1 MKANSKAFS
10 CSAGRDKCGF
20 FIYKQDKRIGRNYKA
35 DEIAEL
41 LICGE
46 CGEHYR
52 RVTWTAKG
60 FKEIKWRCVSRIQ
73 YGKKKCHSS
82 PTVYEQAL
90 HRAIVSAINEFCE
103 VKDDVAEI
111 LRESITE
118 VLDPTKNGSVLA
130 AQQRLDELAN
140 NMNELLRL
148 ATTPESNKTAM
159 ADIQKFS
166 DEMKALR
173 EFIETEKAKTATAEQ
188 DTEQMNAV
196 LERLEQADFTL
207 TEYDDVVVRQM
218 VERITVAD
226 KQTVRIRFIGGM
238 EITQCL

>member
-1 MKANSKAFS
+1 M
-10 CSAGRDKCGF
+10 
-20 FIYKQDKRIGRNYKA
+20 
-35 DEIAEL
+35 
-41 LICGE
+41 
-46 CGEHYR
+46 
-52 RVTWTAKG
+52 T
-60 FKEIKWRCVSRIQ
+60 
-73 YGKKKCHSS
+73 
-82 PTVYEQAL
+82 
-90 HRAIVSAINEFCE
+90 AINNFCE

-130 AQQRLDELAN
+130 AQQRLDELAY

-148 ATTPESNKTAM
+148 ATTPESSKTAM

-173 EFIETEKAKTATAEQ
+173 EFIETEKSIAATAEQ

-196 LERLEQADFTL
+196 LERLEQQEFVL

-218 VERITVAD
+218 AERITVVD
-226 KQTVRIRFIGGM
+226 KQTIRIRFFGGM
-238 EITQCL
+238 EITQAL